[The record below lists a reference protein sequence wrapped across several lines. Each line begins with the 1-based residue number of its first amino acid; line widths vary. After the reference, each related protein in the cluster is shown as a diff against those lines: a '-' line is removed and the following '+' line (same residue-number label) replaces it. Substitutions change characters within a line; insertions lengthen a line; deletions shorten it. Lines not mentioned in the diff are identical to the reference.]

1 MIVRECMYVCVYV
14 YIALRYL
21 GSAASYLFMCRV
33 FFSVVISIYLWSME
47 CVCVCIVVQFHLHG
61 PLLLP
66 SPCASYN
73 LSVLYAVQSMCI
85 P

>member
-1 MIVRECMYVCVYV
+1 MCVYI

-33 FFSVVISIYLWSME
+33 FFFLWSYLFT
-47 CVCVCIVVQFHLHG
+47 CGLWSVCVCNMVQFHLRG